1 MKIIKC
7 LVKIIIIK
15 FNKIKVLG
23 KEKLICLR
31 FFLFLIVK
39 EKIEILFFFL
49 IFLRVDCNS

>member
-23 KEKLICLR
+23 KEKLICLW

-49 IFLRVDCNS
+49 IFLRVDCNF